1 MRSLLSLAVKF
12 FFYHTVYVFTR
23 DKARGSSGRGFDK
36 WFVNLD
42 GDFGRN
48 RMEII
53 QNMKKRD
60 RTELNLQNLTV
71 FLQIFGGNC
80 GNMSGVLRCSYEKR

>member
-1 MRSLLSLAVKF
+1 MNF
-12 FFYHTVYVFTR
+12 
-23 DKARGSSGRGFDK
+23 
-36 WFVNLD
+36 D

-48 RMEII
+48 RMEIM

-71 FLQIFGGNC
+71 FLQISGGNC
-80 GNMSGVLRCSYEKR
+80 GNMSGVLRCSYEKRQTPYNGGWSCMEKEGLQ